1 MNDVR
6 EQAVPV
12 ADWLPDVKEVLAEM
26 GYPGGREADPFL
38 GQQVGE
44 LMGSLVGKVEPLFA
58 YRIVP
63 AQVDENGGTVWAAD
77 ACLKTGHVIT
87 PLMRGVS
94 AFAIFAAT
102 AGEYLARRMAQAA
115 QAHDVLEEYLLSAI
129 GSCVAEKAGDCMEH
143 TLQADIGEWKHT
155 RRFSPGYCGWP
166 LSDQR
171 EVFRL
176 LGGEPCGITLSDYCL
191 MSPIKSISGL
201 VGIGREVNQH
211 QYGCALCDLESCY
224 KRKKKKL

>member
-6 EQAVPV
+6 EQTVAA
-12 ADWLPDVKEVLAEM
+12 ADWLPGVKEVLAEM

-38 GQQVGE
+38 AQQVVE
-44 LMGSLVGKVEPLFA
+44 LTDGLAGKVEPRFA

-63 AQVDENGGTVWAAD
+63 ARVDEEGGEVWAAD

-94 AFAIFAAT
+94 AFAVFAAT
-102 AGEYLARRMAQAA
+102 AGEYLARRMRLAA
-115 QAHDVLEEYLLSAI
+115 QEHDVLEEYLLSAI
-129 GSCVAEKAGDCMEH
+129 GSCVVEKAGDCMERA
-143 TLQADIGEWKHT
+143 LQADIGELEHT
-155 RRFSPGYCGWP
+155 RRFS
-166 LSDQR
+166 
-171 EVFRL
+171 
-176 LGGEPCGITLSDYCL
+176 YCL

-201 VGIGREVNQH
+201 VGIGREVNRH

>member
-6 EQAVPV
+6 EQTVAA
-12 ADWLPDVKEVLAEM
+12 ADWLPGVKEVLAEM

-38 GQQVGE
+38 AQQVVE
-44 LMGSLVGKVEPLFA
+44 LTDGLAGKVEPRFA

-63 AQVDENGGTVWAAD
+63 ARVDENGGEVWAAD

-94 AFAIFAAT
+94 AFAVFAAT
-102 AGEYLARRMAQAA
+102 AGEYLARRMRLAA
-115 QAHDVLEEYLLSAI
+115 QEHDVLEEYLLSAI
-129 GSCVAEKAGDCMEH
+129 GSCVVEKAGDCMERA
-143 TLQADIGEWKHT
+143 LQADIGELEHT

-171 EVFRL
+171 AVFRL

-201 VGIGREVNQH
+201 VGIGREVNRH
-211 QYGCALCDLESCY
+211 QYGCALCDLESC
-224 KRKKKKL
+224 